1 MKKLFVILAIL
12 GVAVFTIGEAHA
24 IRSIGFGAGY
34 ASPENIDGTWTAGVY
49 MDFGV
54 PVTNMYVQPF
64 VNYWSWEE
72 SAEAAGIG
80 SASASISDWTIGG
93 NLKYVIPTSAAN
105 FRPYIQGGVAA
116 HLMTAESE
124 LNLFGTPTSFSVSD
138 TKVGFQL
145 GGGAAYDLT
154 ERFALFGQ
162 GSYHIVQDFN
172 QWMAGGGVQINL

>member
-1 MKKLFVILAIL
+1 MKKLLVILAIL
-12 GVAVFTIGEAHA
+12 GVAVFTIGDAHA

-34 ASPENIDGTWTAGVY
+34 ASPDNIDGTWTAGLY

-54 PVTNMYVQPF
+54 PVTNLYVQPF

-72 SAEAAGIG
+72 SAAAGG
-80 SASASISDWTIGG
+80 QSASASISDWTVGG
-93 NLKYVIPTSAAN
+93 NLKYVIPTAAPK
-105 FRPYIQGGVAA
+105 FRPYLQGGVAA
-116 HLMTAESE
+116 HLMTAETQI
-124 LNLFGTPTSFSVSD
+124 NLFGSPQDFSVSD

-145 GGGAAYDLT
+145 GAGAAFDLT